1 MTTAEDHPAIA
12 SAPYGSED
20 LSVLAERA
28 YSRTSGADAIRG
40 NSVRLLIDARENYP
54 AWLDAIRAAQRS
66 ILFEMYIVDDD
77 AIGRTFADALA
88 ERARAG
94 VAVKV
99 LVDWLGSWRGRSAW
113 NALEGTGAEVRLFNA
128 PGLASPL
135 AWLAR
140 DHRKTITVDDRVGF
154 VSGLCVSEQWLGKP
168 AKRLEPWR
176 DTGIAIQGPAVAALQ
191 RAFALVWD
199 VAGEELGPECLTDP
213 MSIAPAGDVTL
224 RVVAGTPNS
233 VGTYRLDLTIASV
246 AHQYL
251 WLTDAYF
258 VGTAAYVQ
266 SLAAAARDGVDV
278 RLLVPGASDIPMI
291 SPVSRAA
298 YKPLLDAG
306 VRVFE
311 WDGTMLHAKS
321 AVADGVWA
329 RVGSTNLNLASWMG
343 NYELDVAIEDR
354 AFARHMADQY
364 LRDLDRSTEIVLTR
378 RHRVR
383 KTDDDG
389 EGEQP
394 DARRAPSGSAGRVA
408 AGAVSVGSALSA
420 ALTNRRPLGAAEA
433 GLLVKMGVLAIGLGA
448 IAAFWPSF
456 VAWPFAAIATWMGL
470 AWFVKAASLK
480 RKAREQTQQQGGPGG
495 GGAN

>member
-1 MTTAEDHPAIA
+1 MPAVDDHPSIE

-40 NSVRLLIDARENYP
+40 NAVRLLIDARENYP
-54 AWLDAIRAAQRS
+54 AWLDAIRSAQRS

-77 AIGRTFADALA
+77 EIGRTFADALA

-99 LVDWLGSWRGRSAW
+99 IVDWLGSWRGRSAW
-113 NALEGTGAEVRLFNA
+113 DVLKDTGAEVRLFNA

-135 AWLAR
+135 AWLSR
-140 DHRKTITVDDRVGF
+140 DHRKTITVDDRIGF

-176 DTGIAIQGPAVAALQ
+176 DTGISVQGPAVAALQ

-199 VAGEELGPECLTDP
+199 VAGEELAPEYLTDP
-213 MSIAPAGDVTL
+213 LKIPPAGDVTL

-266 SLAAAARDGVDV
+266 ALAAAARDGVDV

-311 WDGTMLHAKS
+311 WNGTMLHAKS

-354 AFARHMADQY
+354 AFAKRMADQY
-364 LRDLDRSTEIVLTR
+364 LEDLDRSTEIVLTR

-383 KTDDDG
+383 KT
-389 EGEQP
+389 E
-394 DARRAPSGSAGRVA
+394 DAEAIEVRRAPSGSAGRAA

-433 GLLVKMGVLAIGLGA
+433 GLLVKMGVLAIALGVV
-448 IAAFWPSF
+448 AALWPSF
-456 VAWPFAAIATWMGL
+456 VAWPLAFVASWMGL

-480 RKAREQTQQQGGPGG
+480 RKARDQAAAQPEPRAG

>member
-1 MTTAEDHPAIA
+1 MPAVDDHPSIE

-40 NSVRLLIDARENYP
+40 NAVRLLIDARENYP
-54 AWLDAIRAAQRS
+54 AWLDAIRSAQRS

-77 AIGRTFADALA
+77 EIGRTFADALA

-99 LVDWLGSWRGRSAW
+99 IVDWLGSWRGRSAW
-113 NALEGTGAEVRLFNA
+113 DVLKDTGAEVRLFNA

-135 AWLAR
+135 AWLSR
-140 DHRKTITVDDRVGF
+140 DHRKTITVDDRIGF

-176 DTGIAIQGPAVAALQ
+176 DTGISVQGPAVAALQ

-199 VAGEELGPECLTDP
+199 VAGEELAPEYLTDP
-213 MSIAPAGDVTL
+213 LKISPAGDVTL

-266 SLAAAARDGVDV
+266 ALAAAARDGVDV

-311 WDGTMLHAKS
+311 WNGTMLHAKS

-354 AFARHMADQY
+354 AFAKRMADQY
-364 LRDLDRSTEIVLTR
+364 LEDLDRSTEIVLTR

-383 KTDDDG
+383 KT
-389 EGEQP
+389 E
-394 DARRAPSGSAGRVA
+394 DAEAIEVRRAPSGSAGRAA

-433 GLLVKMGVLAIGLGA
+433 GLLVKMGVLAIALGVV
-448 IAAFWPSF
+448 AALWPSF
-456 VAWPFAAIATWMGL
+456 VAWPLAFVASWMGL

-480 RKAREQTQQQGGPGG
+480 RKARDQAAAQPEPHAG

>member
-1 MTTAEDHPAIA
+1 MPAVDDHPSIE

-40 NSVRLLIDARENYP
+40 NAVDLLIDARENYP
-54 AWLDAIRAAQRS
+54 AWLDAIRRAQRS

-77 AIGRTFADALA
+77 EIGRTFADALA

-99 LVDWLGSWRGRSAW
+99 LVDWLGGWRGRSAW
-113 NALEGTGAEVRLFNA
+113 DVLENTGAEVRLFNA

-135 AWLAR
+135 AWLSR
-140 DHRKTITVDDRVGF
+140 DHRKTITVDDRIGF

-176 DTGIAIQGPAVAALQ
+176 DTGISVQGPAVAALQ

-199 VAGEELGPECLTDP
+199 VAGEELAPEYLTDP
-213 MSIAPAGDVTL
+213 LAIPPVGDVTL

-266 SLAAAARDGVDV
+266 ALAAAARDGVDV

-311 WDGTMLHAKS
+311 WNGTMLHAKS

-354 AFARHMADQY
+354 AFAKRMADQY
-364 LRDLDRSTEIVLTR
+364 LEDLDRSTEIVLTR

-383 KTDDDG
+383 KS
-389 EGEQP
+389 E
-394 DARRAPSGSAGRVA
+394 DAEAVDVRRAPSGSAGRAA

-433 GLLVKMGVLAIGLGA
+433 GLLVKMGVLAIALGVV
-448 IAAFWPSF
+448 AALWPSF
-456 VAWPFAAIATWMGL
+456 VAWPLAFVASWMGL

-480 RKAREQTQQQGGPGG
+480 RKARDQAAAQPEPHAG